1 MLKARGTV
9 FFSVL
14 AAAAL
19 LMAAYFPKENNE
31 EKEAVLVRTI
41 MRGLEYMHYQ
51 PPTIDDD
58 FSHKAFDLYLDDIDS
73 GRRFLTQGD
82 VNKMKVFRNLIDDE
96 ATTGDLAFFDLSMD
110 LLNEGLKKTQ
120 GYYREILAS
129 SFDFTKKE
137 GFETDGKKRGFAK
150 NDEDLREYW
159 RQYLKYET
167 LTRYA
172 DKLEAQGKKGEEAEK
187 KSPEE
192 LEQAARK
199 EVLDMLDKWYEALFK
214 FKREERLSIYLNTLT
229 SIYDPHT
236 NYYRPIDKETFNI
249 RFSGRLEGI
258 GAQLTSEGEF
268 TKVANIVVGGP
279 AWRGKELEEGDFI
292 LKVAQ
297 GSNDPIDIK
306 GWDLDDVVQQIRG
319 NKGTEVKLTVKKK
332 VDGSVKDISIIRDIV
347 IIEDNFAKSLILD
360 GASEGEKV
368 GYIYLPSFY
377 ADFEHSDGR
386 FCAADVEQEINKLKD
401 AKVNGIILD
410 LRNNGGGSLIDVV
423 KMSGFFIEDGPIVQV
438 KSRGQKPEVMMDTD
452 SKVQYDGPLIVL
464 VNYNSASASEILAA
478 ALQDYGRAVIVGSNS
493 TYGKGTVQRFIDLD
507 RTIRGFDNYKPL
519 GELKLTVQKFYRIN
533 GGSTQLRGV
542 TPDIVLPDS
551 YYFIPTGEKE
561 TENAMAWSEI
571 NPVDYN
577 QRVLK
582 LDHLDQLKQRSEARV
597 KQSETFQKVT
607 ENARRLKR
615 QSDETSYPLDMN
627 TFMSLEKQQK
637 SEAEAYKDLFKNVV
651 NKGVTN
657 LEVDLPSIHADE
669 SKEARNE
676 SFVTSVSK
684 DIYIRETLNIMH
696 DLLNLEK
703 H

>member
-410 LRNNGGGSLIDVV
+410 LRNNGGGCLIDVV

-597 KQSETFQKVT
+597 KQ
-607 ENARRLKR
+607 
-615 QSDETSYPLDMN
+615 
-627 TFMSLEKQQK
+627 
-637 SEAEAYKDLFKNVV
+637 
-651 NKGVTN
+651 
-657 LEVDLPSIHADE
+657 
-669 SKEARNE
+669 
-676 SFVTSVSK
+676 
-684 DIYIRETLNIMH
+684 
-696 DLLNLEK
+696 
-703 H
+703 

>member
-1 MLKARGTV
+1 
-9 FFSVL
+9 
-14 AAAAL
+14 
-19 LMAAYFPKENNE
+19 MAAYFPKENNE